1 MIYKGWIEVMN
12 DVIDSKEV
20 SFFIVKN
27 VVVKI
32 YKYYVD
38 FMCWFSIFFLEGGEG
53 LKNNCVCCGGGWVKS
68 FVLVKLL
75 SEVNFNLLGRFDFFF
90 FVLDLCMIFK
100 IIGIIKCFM
109 KVWL

>member
-1 MIYKGWIEVMN
+1 MN

-38 FMCWFSIFFLEGGEG
+38 FMC
-53 LKNNCVCCGGGWVKS
+53 
-68 FVLVKLL
+68 
-75 SEVNFNLLGRFDFFF
+75 
-90 FVLDLCMIFK
+90 
-100 IIGIIKCFM
+100 
-109 KVWL
+109 

>member
-38 FMCWFSIFFLEGGEG
+38 FMCWFSIFF
-53 LKNNCVCCGGGWVKS
+53 GGGW
-68 FVLVKLL
+68 
-75 SEVNFNLLGRFDFFF
+75 
-90 FVLDLCMIFK
+90 
-100 IIGIIKCFM
+100 GIKE
-109 KVWL
+109 